1 MQHSMTYAL
10 TDTMLCKQFHHRQS
24 CSCIFVH
31 HTAVVND
38 PRLCILH
45 SIPTD
50 TKSYLMQQC
59 IVNSLSFSNHCCM
72 GYDLVTIGM
81 QAKIHK
87 GSQCFS
93 QPASLITAACRW
105 QAASKLANRLGL
117 LSRNS
122 GKQKSQKQR
131 KRPEVGI
138 SHSIRKVSSR
148 LHRHRHSE
156 SLMTSYLRMQAA
168 TAEAEVATGRHT
180 DGQRSRESFGKQAT
194 AVTEVAMGRQTD
206 RQPDGHV
213 QEERCDDGRS
223 VQVSGYS
230 QASQFAGQRDKH
242 PASRLGT
249 QRGAAGEL

>member
-1 MQHSMTYAL
+1 MTYAL
-10 TDTMLCKQFHHRQS
+10 ADVRICRRFHHRQS
-24 CSCIFVH
+24 CSCVFAH
-31 HTAVVND
+31 YTAVVND
-38 PRLCILH
+38 PHLCIFV
-45 SIPTD
+45 SVPVE

-59 IVNSLSFSNHCCM
+59 
-72 GYDLVTIGM
+72 
-81 QAKIHK
+81 
-87 GSQCFS
+87 
-93 QPASLITAACRW
+93 AAAYRW

-122 GKQKSQKQR
+122 GKRKSQKQR

-180 DGQRSRESFGKQAT
+180 NGQRSRESFGEQAT
-194 AVTEVAMGRQTD
+194 AETEVTMGRQTD
-206 RQPDGHV
+206 RRPDGHV
-213 QEERCDDGRS
+213 QEEHCDDGRS

-230 QASQFAGQRDKH
+230 QASQSAGQRDRH
-242 PASRLGT
+242 PALRLGT
-249 QRGAAGEL
+249 QRGAAGEV

>member
-1 MQHSMTYAL
+1 
-10 TDTMLCKQFHHRQS
+10 
-24 CSCIFVH
+24 
-31 HTAVVND
+31 
-38 PRLCILH
+38 
-45 SIPTD
+45 
-50 TKSYLMQQC
+50 MQQR
-59 IVNSLSFSNHCCM
+59 
-72 GYDLVTIGM
+72 
-81 QAKIHK
+81 
-87 GSQCFS
+87 
-93 QPASLITAACRW
+93 TAAYRW

-122 GKQKSQKQR
+122 GKRVSQKQR

-168 TAEAEVATGRHT
+168 TAEAEVATGK
-180 DGQRSRESFGKQAT
+180 QRSRESVGKHAI
-194 AVTEVAMGRQTD
+194 AVTEVAVGRQTD

-213 QEERCDDGRS
+213 QEELFDDGRS

-230 QASQFAGQRDKH
+230 QASKFAGQRDRH

-249 QRGAAGEL
+249 QRGAAGEVQRQQESVSAS